1 MLSVI
6 WEIYML
12 LLIVG
17 AGFDQQSYLN
27 FEGYLT
33 AAQAALV
40 IVLADEVNLLFFK
53 GSFSQFNPR

>member
-1 MLSVI
+1 
-6 WEIYML
+6 ML
-12 LLIVG
+12 LLIVV

-40 IVLADEVNLLFFK
+40 IILADKVNLLF
-53 GSFSQFNPR
+53 